1 MDNETLF
8 SVHITKYLGIILK
21 ASAAKIGWGTKSLDL
36 LFDYAGI
43 SQPRTRTK
51 DGRLIA
57 DGDPLTHQVDLPME
71 QGGGAFVLSCAAVKH
86 ICTELLNRLNAFAWE
101 NELRVMTD
109 IRGRT
114 GTGLSTPF
122 RMRR

>member
-1 MDNETLF
+1 MQAYPNQDFRIVNGGLN
-8 SVHITKYLGIILK
+8 
-21 ASAAKIGWGTKSLDL
+21 LDR
-36 LFDYAGI
+36 DA
-43 SQPRTRTK
+43 
-51 DGRLIA
+51 
-57 DGDPLTHQVDLPME
+57 LTHQDDLPME

>member
-1 MDNETLF
+1 MQAYPNQD
-8 SVHITKYLGIILK
+8 LK
-21 ASAAKIGWGTKSLDL
+21 
-36 LFDYAGI
+36 
-43 SQPRTRTK
+43 TK
-51 DGRLIA
+51 DGWLIT
-57 DGDPLTHQVDLPME
+57 DGGPLTHQDDLPME
-71 QGGGAFVLSCAAVKH
+71 QGGVAFVLSCAAVKH

-109 IRGRT
+109 IRGRA

>member
-1 MDNETLF
+1 M
-8 SVHITKYLGIILK
+8 
-21 ASAAKIGWGTKSLDL
+21 TKSLDL

-57 DGDPLTHQVDLPME
+57 DGDPLTHQDDFPME

-86 ICTELLNRLNAFAWE
+86 ICTELINRFNAFAWE

-109 IRGRT
+109 IRGELAQALARLFEC
-114 GTGLSTPF
+114 GVDA
-122 RMRR
+122 